1 MYLQGQRNPPLKNNK
16 HYGDYLSHFTP
27 TPEKKRE
34 KPRKFEQQDAKTYG
48 YIVWWFCWMHTWVDK
63 RTGLLSISMPYF
75 IFLSSSISRK
85 AVTVALIINNNRQKK
100 LVAFVSI
107 LNTIESNDLN
117 ECYVL
122 IDLMGYILEK

>member
-1 MYLQGQRNPPLKNNK
+1 
-16 HYGDYLSHFTP
+16 
-27 TPEKKRE
+27 
-34 KPRKFEQQDAKTYG
+34 
-48 YIVWWFCWMHTWVDK
+48 
-63 RTGLLSISMPYF
+63 MPYF

-107 LNTIESNDLN
+107 LYSVESNDLN

-122 IDLMGYILEK
+122 IDLMGIYFVKLK